1 MPIAWRFTSFGRR
14 SGLRHARRSSDTAA
28 HAPAPPGTAAPDSA
42 TTHPPGNSV
51 TLRIVGASV
60 VGLRREHN
68 EDCFLIWSPED
79 ASRRERQGELL
90 VVADGMGGSVAGE
103 VASRTA
109 IETVLRVFQEPDGA
123 ADQVLTRA
131 LQAAHQTIHRMSR
144 ESTDF
149 TGMGTT
155 CTAVAVRGRELSFA
169 HVGDSRAYLV
179 RDGHIRQLTTDH
191 SLVAQLVSQQLL
203 TPEQARV
210 DPRRN
215 VLTRSIGVGEFV
227 EVEGGALDGGLEPGD
242 TVLVCSDGLHGL
254 VRDEELAR
262 VAAMPDLSAACDTMI
277 ALAEERGGH
286 DNITAVLARFE
297 GTNRKA
303 AKR

>member
-1 MPIAWRFTSFGRR
+1 
-14 SGLRHARRSSDTAA
+14 
-28 HAPAPPGTAAPDSA
+28 
-42 TTHPPGNSV
+42 
-51 TLRIVGASV
+51 
-60 VGLRREHN
+60 
-68 EDCFLIWSPED
+68 
-79 ASRRERQGELL
+79 
-90 VVADGMGGSVAGE
+90 
-103 VASRTA
+103 
-109 IETVLRVFQEPDGA
+109 
-123 ADQVLTRA
+123 
-131 LQAAHQTIHRMSR
+131 
-144 ESTDF
+144 
-149 TGMGTT
+149 
-155 CTAVAVRGRELSFA
+155 
-169 HVGDSRAYLV
+169 VGDSRAYLV